1 MELDFKDSAGERKEK
16 TQVFMVQRQKRRG
29 LIPWLVILVLLIAVA
44 ALLKTSFA
52 AHARQ
57 KEMEEDLAR
66 QHELLEKMNTRLREA
81 EEASE
86 RNSVPVITSET
97 IKDQLGSLQQLV
109 TQEYI
114 YTNADKSESYAQW
127 GNGWKLP
134 FSGKSIL
141 ITYDGTIK
149 AGIDLSK
156 TQIDVNEDSRT
167 ITVIL
172 PVSTVT
178 DNNIPQESIEVVGV
192 KNGLFNGVTLEDYN
206 AFISDQKTA
215 MEKKAIAS
223 GLLTKANQQAEA
235 TLRTFLSLIPG
246 VAGQYKIV
254 FK

>member
-1 MELDFKDSAGERKEK
+1 MELDTKSAAEERNEK
-16 TQVFMVQRQKRRG
+16 TRVFMVENRKRKSFF
-29 LIPWLVILVLLIAVA
+29 PWIVILVLLCTVA
-44 ALLKTSFA
+44 ALVKFSLSA
-52 AHARQ
+52 YARQ
-57 KEMEEDLAR
+57 KEVEADLTR
-66 QHELLEKMNTRLREA
+66 QHELLEKLNTRLQEA
-81 EEASE
+81 EEANE
-86 RNSVPVITSET
+86 RNSVPVVTSEA
-97 IKDQLGSLQQLV
+97 IKNQLSALQQLV

-114 YTNADKSESYAQW
+114 YTNADKSESYAKW

-156 TQIDVNEDSRT
+156 MQIDVNEETRT

-178 DNNIPQESIEVVGV
+178 DNNIPQESIQVVEV
-192 KNGLFNGVTLEDYN
+192 KNGLFNEVTLEDYN

-235 TLRTFLSLIPG
+235 AIRTFLSLIPG
-246 VAGQYKIV
+246 VEGQYKIV